1 MKFAWYPEELAAAKP
16 PERLTI
22 SQWACKYRELGKL
35 SAITGLYSLEM
46 TPYWGPIMDRC
57 CSPDIDQ
64 VVVVGPAQS
73 GKTVAIVENVTGYYL
88 HQDPSSIMI
97 VLADEDTAYF
107 ISEEKIAPMF
117 KDSAALSYL
126 YDKKTFN
133 KGEIG
138 THNGGHVDLAWASS
152 VAKLATK
159 PERIVICDEVD
170 KPGYGKQ
177 SKEAG
182 AISLARERTVS
193 YPDGYFKHIFTS
205 TPTTPEGNIMT
216 LLEQSDVIYDWH
228 VPCPY
233 CGQFQ
238 PLRWSSEYCH
248 GFTDGKYRG
257 DDGELHQ
264 IGGVVWDG
272 GRKATL
278 DQIQET
284 ARYRCGE
291 CGQLWDTWQKNKAVQ
306 AGKEV
311 PRTEATGKERKTG
324 HHVNRIYSL
333 FDSGKL
339 EKLVSEWVSIWKL
352 FGAQHVRS
360 LQGFINSTL
369 AEPFKRVV
377 RQKAD
382 SVEKI
387 LSARCD
393 LPPQL
398 VPTEAV
404 ALVCYV
410 DVQKHGFWFVVR
422 AFAAD
427 YRSWNIHHGYLTSWE
442 DVETLLFVTQYPVD
456 GDGEKFFRIGRAAVD
471 TGGTE
476 KWEDMSMTEE
486 TYFWLRK
493 NGTGRGCRVFGTK
506 GSNTPLPSILQVM
519 KPMDSTPS
527 GKSLQG
533 GLQLIRLD
541 TQKLKDKFI
550 YRLNQAIDG
559 ESYHAAYL
567 HKNTD
572 DEYAKHILAE
582 EKQTDPQGNEMWVK
596 ISARND
602 LFDCECGCL
611 ALAEPEWPGGGVN
624 LFAKKQPGRE
634 SKASESK
641 PNQNALPKKK
651 DWFKR

>member
-1 MKFAWYPEELAAAKP
+1 MKFTWYTEELAAAKP

-35 SAITGLYSLEM
+35 SAITGLYSLDM
-46 TPYWGPIMDRC
+46 TPFWGPIMDRC

-73 GKTVAIVENVTGYYL
+73 GKTVAIVENVTGYYI

-138 THNGGHVDLAWASS
+138 THNGSHVDLAWASS

-170 KPGYGKQ
+170 KPGYNKQ

-182 AISLARERTVS
+182 AISLARERTAS
-193 YPDGYFKHIFTS
+193 YPDGYYKHIFTS

-238 PLRWSSEYCH
+238 PLRWTPERCH
-248 GFTDGKYRG
+248 GFEDGKYRG
-257 DDGELHQ
+257 DDGELHS
-264 IGGVVWDG
+264 IGMVVWEG
-272 GRKATL
+272 GRKATPE
-278 DQIQET
+278 QIHDT
-284 ARYRCGE
+284 SRYKCGE
-291 CGQLWDTWQKNKAVQ
+291 CGELWDTWQKNKAVQ
-306 AGKEV
+306 SGKEV
-311 PRTEATGKERKTG
+311 PRTEATGKERRTG

-333 FDSGKL
+333 FDSGKI

-352 FGAQHVRS
+352 FGEQHVRS

-377 RQKAD
+377 RQTAD

-387 LSARCD
+387 LSARCE
-393 LPPQL
+393 LPAQV
-398 VPTEAV
+398 VPMEAV

-410 DVQKHGFWFVVR
+410 DVQKYGFWFVVR
-422 AFAAD
+422 AFARD
-427 YRSWNIHHGYLTSWE
+427 YRSWNIHHGYLTSWDE
-442 DVETLLFVTQYPVD
+442 VDSLLFETEYPVD
-456 GDGEKFFRIGRAAVD
+456 GEPDKKMRVRRAAID
-471 TGGTE
+471 TGGTSKYE
-476 KWEDMSMTEE
+476 NMSMTEE

-493 NGTGRGCRVFGTK
+493 NGIGRGPIVYGTK
-506 GSNTPLPSILQVM
+506 GSNAPFVGGDVLKIM
-519 KPMDSTPS
+519 KPKDSTPS
-527 GKSLQG
+527 GKPMIG
-533 GLQLIRLD
+533 GLQIIRLD
-541 TQKLKDKFI
+541 TQQLKDRFM
-550 YRLNQAIDG
+550 YRLNQAVEG

-567 HKNTD
+567 HRDTGE
-572 DEYAKHILAE
+572 EYAKHILAE
-582 EKQTDPQGNEMWVK
+582 EKQTDAQGNEIWTQ

-602 LFDCECGCL
+602 YFDCECGCV
-611 ALAEPEWPGGGVN
+611 ALADPLWPGGG
-624 LFAKKQPGRE
+624 FAIQATNQLKQAKRPQRNNKTKRE
-634 SKASESK
+634 R
-641 PNQNALPKKK
+641 
-651 DWFKR
+651 W

>member
-1 MKFAWYPEELAAAKP
+1 MKTNWSIEELASAKP

-22 SQWACKYRELGKL
+22 SEWACKYRELGKL

-46 TPYWGPIMDRC
+46 TPFWGPIMDRC
-57 CSPDIDQ
+57 GSPDIDQ

-73 GKTVAIVENVTGYYL
+73 GKTVAIVENVAGYYI

-107 ISEEKIAPMF
+107 ISEEKIASMF
-117 KDSAALSYL
+117 RDSAALSYL

-138 THNGGHVDLAWASS
+138 THNGAHVDFAWASS

-170 KPGYGKQ
+170 KPGYSKR

-182 AISLARERTVS
+182 AISLARERTAS
-193 YPDGYFKHIFTS
+193 YPDGYYKHIFTS
-205 TPTTPEGNIMT
+205 TPTTPEGNIIVM
-216 LLEQSDVIYDWH
+216 LEQSDIIYDWH

-248 GFTDGKYRG
+248 GLTDGKYLG
-257 DDGELHQ
+257 DDGQTHQ
-264 IGGVVWDG
+264 IGGVVWEG
-272 GRKATL
+272 GRDATL
-278 DQIQET
+278 DQIHAT

-291 CGQLWDTWQKNKAVQ
+291 CGELWNTWQKNKAVQ
-306 AGKEV
+306 LGKEV
-311 PRTEATGKERKTG
+311 PRTEQTGKERRTG
-324 HHVNRIYSL
+324 HHLNRIYSL

-339 EKLVSEWVSIWKL
+339 EKLVAEWVSIFKL
-352 FGAQHVRS
+352 FGEQHVRS
-360 LQGFINSTL
+360 LQGFLNSTL

-377 RQKAD
+377 RQSAD

-387 LSARCD
+387 LSARCE
-393 LPPQL
+393 LPPQ
-398 VPTEAV
+398 VAPAEAV

-422 AFAAD
+422 AFASD
-427 YRSWNIHHGYLTSWE
+427 YRSWNIHHGYLTTWE
-442 DVETLLFVTQYPVD
+442 DVENLLFETQYPVD
-456 GDGEKFFRIGRAAVD
+456 GSDKTLRIGRAAVD
-471 TGGTE
+471 TGGTS
-476 KWEDMSMTEE
+476 KWDDMSMTEE

-493 NGTGRGCRVFGTK
+493 NGTGRGCRVWGTK
-506 GSNTPLPSILQVM
+506 GSNTPMQHVIQVM

-527 GKSLQG
+527 GKVLPG

-541 TQKLKDKFI
+541 TQKLKDKFM

-559 ESYHAAYL
+559 EPYHAAYL
-567 HKNTD
+567 HSDTGED
-572 DEYAKHILAE
+572 YAKHILAE
-582 EKQTDPQGNEMWVK
+582 EKQTDEKGAEMWVQ

-624 LFAKKQPGRE
+624 LFAKKEPVKKQTFEKKRPPTERRTRPG
-634 SKASESK
+634 
-641 PNQNALPKKK
+641 
-651 DWFKR
+651 WFNKR